1 MARIIVVDDEP
12 ALARMVEDFLSGAG
26 YSVLIA
32 HDGTALRR
40 ALAEETAELVLLD
53 VGLPGESGLDLL
65 TYLRAEHDL
74 GVIMLTGAGEVDDR
88 VAGLE
93 RGADD
98 YVPKPFG
105 LAELKAR
112 IDAVLRRRRTMHA
125 SLIAFGPLR
134 LDLKRWELLDADGAP
149 LPLMGTEVDLVAAF
163 ASHPEKVLSRD
174 DILRL
179 APAHG
184 EDPLDRSIDTRITRL
199 RAKFERLGL
208 DPDLIRTARGSGYI
222 YSVAR

>member
-12 ALARMVEDFLSGAG
+12 ALARMVEDYLSGAG
-26 YSVLIA
+26 HTVSLA
-32 HDGTALRR
+32 HDGYALRNR
-40 ALAEETAELVLLD
+40 LTEETAELVLLD
-53 VGLPGESGLDLL
+53 IGLPGESGLDLL
-65 TYLRAEHDL
+65 SYLRADHDL
-74 GVIMLTGAGEVDDR
+74 GIIMLTGAGEVDDR
-88 VAGLE
+88 IAGLE

-98 YVPKPFG
+98 YIPKPFS
-105 LAELKAR
+105 LPELKAR
-112 IDAVLRRRRTMHA
+112 IDAVLRRRRTRHA
-125 SLIAFGPLR
+125 GLVAFGAMR
-134 LDLKRWELLDADGAP
+134 LDLKAWELLGPDGAA
-149 LPLMGTEVDLVAAF
+149 LPLMGTEIDLIAAF
-163 ASHPEKVLSRD
+163 ATNPETVLSRD

-184 EDPLDRSIDTRITRL
+184 DDPLDRSVDTRITRL

>member
-12 ALARMVEDFLSGAG
+12 ALARMVEDYLSGAG
-26 YSVLIA
+26 HAVSLA
-32 HDGTALRR
+32 PDGAALRTL
-40 ALAEETAELVLLD
+40 LANEAAELVLLD
-53 VGLPGESGLDLL
+53 IGLPGESGLDLL
-65 TYLRAEHDL
+65 TFLRAEHDL
-74 GVIMLTGAGEVDDR
+74 GVIMLTGAGDVDDR
-88 VAGLE
+88 VVGLE

-98 YVPKPFG
+98 YVPKPFS
-105 LAELKAR
+105 LPELKAR
-112 IDAVLRRRRTMHA
+112 IEAVLRRRRTMQA
-125 SLIAFGPLR
+125 GLVAFGALR
-134 LDLKRWELLDADGAP
+134 LDLKNWSLLGPDGDV
-149 LPLMGTEVDLVAAF
+149 LPLIGTEIDLIAAF
-163 ASHPEKVLSRD
+163 ATNPETVLSRD

-184 EDPLDRSIDTRITRL
+184 DDPLDRSIDTRITRL